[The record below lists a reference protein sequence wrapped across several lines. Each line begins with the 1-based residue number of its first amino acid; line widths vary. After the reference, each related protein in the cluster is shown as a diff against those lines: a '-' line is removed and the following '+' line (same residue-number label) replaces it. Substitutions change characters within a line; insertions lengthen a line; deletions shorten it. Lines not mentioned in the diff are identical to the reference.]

1 MKALSFLLSSFLL
14 LNACSNKSNNKH
26 EQQNLYYQKAIKYRD
41 VGRIDSSY
49 AYFNRAKDQYLLQKD
64 SLGVGKCL
72 VNMGYIAK
80 NEGDYFSAQE
90 ISLSAISYLDE
101 PKKDQAGLIS
111 SNYNTLGLA
120 FYQLREYTNA
130 LRFYNY
136 ALKFIDV
143 PLYKYIC
150 LNNIAKVQEEI
161 HNYDE
166 AIKNYHLV
174 LKGTIDDPIE
184 YSRALANLSFANWLR
199 DSSYNAFPGLLKS
212 LAIREQQKD
221 TLGLNHS
228 YAQLADYYTK
238 TNPSNALN
246 YAEKM
251 YNIAEKLN
259 RPDDRL
265 EALEKLVRLSSGL
278 KAKQYFES
286 YRILKDSIQMDRNKS
301 KNQFALIRYETEKQ
315 KSDNLVLQKDN
326 TEKKYQLIKQK
337 TFLTVG
343 LIFAFFTII
352 TSIVLY
358 KKRKQRI
365 ELASQNAIRDNQLK
379 TSKKVH
385 DVVANGL
392 YRIMTKLDN
401 QQPFKDNPIVD
412 EIEELYEK
420 SRDISY
426 EETQFD
432 ERNFHEKLSRLL
444 ASFATQNTKILIV
457 GNEANL
463 WNNVGG
469 STKYELEHI
478 LQELLVN
485 MKKHSQAND
494 VLIRF
499 EREANQITIS
509 YSDNGVGMPTEI
521 QFNNGLTNTGNRI
534 NSINGVITFESNNGK
549 GLKIKISFPLT

>member
-1 MKALSFLLSSFLL
+1 M
-14 LNACSNKSNNKH
+14 LNACSNKSNNK
-26 EQQNLYYQKAIKYRD
+26 QDPQNLYYQKAIKYRD
-41 VGRIDSSY
+41 LGRIDSSY
-49 AYFNRAKDQYLLQKD
+49 VYFNRAKDQYLLQKD

-80 NEGDYFSAQE
+80 NEGDYFAAQE

-101 PKKDQAGLIS
+101 TKKDQAALIS

-120 FYQLREYTNA
+120 FYQLKEYNDA

-136 ALKFIDV
+136 ALKFINV
-143 PLYKYIC
+143 PLYKFIC
-150 LNNIAKVQEEI
+150 LNNIAKVHEEV
-161 HNYDE
+161 HNYNE

-174 LKGTIDDPIE
+174 LKGTVNDSIE

-199 DSSYNAFPGLLKS
+199 DSNYNALPGLLKS
-212 LAIREQQKD
+212 LAIRKQQKD

-228 YAQLADYYTK
+228 FAQLADYYTK
-238 TNPSNALN
+238 TNPNTALN
-246 YAEKM
+246 YANNM
-251 YNIAEKLN
+251 YNVAEKLN

-265 EALEKLVRLSSGL
+265 EALEKLVRLSSGV
-278 KAKQYFES
+278 KTKQYFER
-286 YRILKDSIQMDRNKS
+286 YRTLEDSIQIDRNKS

-315 KSDNLVLQKDN
+315 KSDNLILQKDN

-337 TFLTVG
+337 TILILG

-352 TSIVLY
+352 TSIILY
-358 KKRKQRI
+358 NRRKQRI
-365 ELASQNAIRDNQLK
+365 ELETQNTIRENQLK

-401 QQPFKDNPIVD
+401 EQPFKDNPIVD

-426 EETQFD
+426 EEKFTEQ
-432 ERNFHEKLSRLL
+432 NFHEKLSRLL
-444 ASFATQNTKILIV
+444 ISFATPNTKILIV
-457 GNEANL
+457 GNEGSL
-463 WNNVGG
+463 WNKV
-469 STKYELEHI
+469 SAPIKYELEHI
-478 LQELLVN
+478 LQELMVN
-485 MKKHSQAND
+485 MKKHSSAND

-499 EREANQITIS
+499 EQEGNQMNIS
-509 YSDNGVGMPTEI
+509 YSDNGVGMPADLH
-521 QFNNGLTNTGNRI
+521 FNNGLTNTGNRI

-549 GLKIKISFPLT
+549 GLKIKITFPLT

>member
-1 MKALSFLLSSFLL
+1 MKHLSFLLFSFLI
-14 LNACSNKSNNKH
+14 LNACSNKSNNK
-26 EQQNLYYQKAIKYRD
+26 QDPQNLYYQKAIKYRD
-41 VGRIDSSY
+41 LGRIDSSY
-49 AYFNRAKDQYLLQKD
+49 VYFNRAKDQYLLQKD

-80 NEGDYFSAQE
+80 NEGDYFAAQE

-101 PKKDQAGLIS
+101 TKKDQAALIS

-120 FYQLREYTNA
+120 FYQLKEYNDA

-136 ALKFIDV
+136 ALKFINV
-143 PLYKYIC
+143 PLYKFIC
-150 LNNIAKVQEEI
+150 LNNIAKVHEEV
-161 HNYDE
+161 HNYNE

-174 LKGTIDDPIE
+174 LKGTVNDSIE

-199 DSSYNAFPGLLKS
+199 DSNYNALPGLLKS
-212 LAIREQQKD
+212 LAIRKQQKD

-228 YAQLADYYTK
+228 FAQLADYYTK
-238 TNPSNALN
+238 TNPNTALN
-246 YAEKM
+246 YANNM
-251 YNIAEKLN
+251 YNVAEKLN

-265 EALEKLVRLSSGL
+265 EALEKLVRLSSGV
-278 KAKQYFES
+278 KTKQYFER
-286 YRILKDSIQMDRNKS
+286 YRTLEDSIQIDRNKS

-315 KSDNLVLQKDN
+315 KSDNLILQKDN

-337 TFLTVG
+337 TILILG

-352 TSIVLY
+352 TSIILY
-358 KKRKQRI
+358 NRRKQRI
-365 ELASQNAIRDNQLK
+365 ELETQNTIRENQLK

-401 QQPFKDNPIVD
+401 EQPFKDNPIVD

-426 EETQFD
+426 EEKFTEQ
-432 ERNFHEKLSRLL
+432 NFHEKLSRLL
-444 ASFATQNTKILIV
+444 ISFATPNTKILIV
-457 GNEANL
+457 GNEGSL
-463 WNNVGG
+463 WNKV
-469 STKYELEHI
+469 SAPIKYELEHI
-478 LQELLVN
+478 LQELMVN
-485 MKKHSQAND
+485 MKKHSSAND

-499 EREANQITIS
+499 EQEGNQMNIS
-509 YSDNGVGMPTEI
+509 YSDNGVGMPADLH
-521 QFNNGLTNTGNRI
+521 FNNGLTNTGNRI

-549 GLKIKISFPLT
+549 GLKIKITFPLT